1 MAFLIGLIVA
11 CIIIIIPYLI
21 GRFVN
26 WLMDED
32 GDDVQP
38 WLVGAAT
45 IFIVFIICVACT
57 ILGKVVLHLFE
68 RI

>member
-1 MAFLIGLIVA
+1 MEFLTGLIVG
-11 CIIIIIPYLI
+11 CIIIVIPYLI

-45 IFIVFIICVACT
+45 IFIMFIFIAACAV
-57 ILGKVVLHLFE
+57 LGEVVLHLFE
-68 RI
+68 RV